1 MITVLLDTLTLLM
14 QTISALA
21 LVYGALLAFAFAL
34 GKDARRPEVGVAPAQ
49 GCRVDWTEGNQQR
62 SSFWSHSRRI

>member
-1 MITVLLDTLTLLM
+1 MPFTQGIEMVTVLLDFFSLLM

-34 GKDARRPEVGVAPAQ
+34 GKDARRPEAGVAPAQ
-49 GCRVDWTEGNQQR
+49 GFGVDWTRQQ
-62 SSFWSHSRRI
+62 